1 MSEKAIE
8 TKIGF
13 CRYCGASMMVRAD
26 RGKTQAEWDDAATND
41 CMCKDAQNARWKQAV
56 LEDFAE
62 KMKGIDLSPKVRKY
76 LEDGAEL
83 IADNVLGY
91 IQIRTDQEETVR
103 IYKKSAGIFLR
114 KTTTNTEE
122 LLSDGMYRQ

>member
-1 MSEKAIE
+1 MSEKTIE
-8 TKIGF
+8 MKIGF
-13 CRYCGASMMVRAD
+13 CRYCGASMMVRVD

-62 KMKGIDLSPKVRKY
+62 KMKGVGLSPKVRKY

-83 IADNVLGY
+83 IADNVLDY
-91 IQIRTDQEETVR
+91 VQIRTDQEETVR
-103 IYKKSAGIFLR
+103 ISKKSAGIFLR
-114 KTTTNTEE
+114 KTVTNTEE